1 MTTFTNKK
9 ILDSLKDK
17 ETRELFAEEHISTGL
32 PFQIHGL
39 REKLGLTQAE
49 LARRAGMA
57 QERISVLEDP
67 NYEFLPKIPTLIKL
81 ANVFDVPLIVKFG
94 SWLELFDWE
103 TNLSPERLAPN
114 SFDEEIDNLE
124 RAAFLTAYTVP
135 VRTSAEL
142 GTVSYELDHIA
153 PNYRAVAHHGF
164 IPYHGFTSS
173 DPVDARRLH
182 AEIMPSAENIAE
194 LLAEASAWFPD
205 GIVTE
210 APEVTDEKDVP
221 TSASDFFMPVGSDTS
236 IIDYSALKPAA

>member
-1 MTTFTNKK
+1 MIGVGLVTTLTKDK
-9 ILDSLKDK
+9 ILDGLRDK

-103 TNLSPERLAPN
+103 TNLSPERLAPR
-114 SFDEEIDNLE
+114 SFDEEIDALQ
-124 RAAFLTAYTVP
+124 RAASTTTTTYTVP
-135 VRTSAEL
+135 VETYAALFPSTVFHRIQEAPLIWAALTGTEPFAYRRASHESGAFNVEELVAAAVGENTSL
-142 GTVSYELDHIA
+142 
-153 PNYRAVAHHGF
+153 GF
-164 IPYHGFTSS
+164 I
-173 DPVDARRLH
+173 V
-182 AEIMPSAENIAE
+182 
-194 LLAEASAWFPD
+194 EAS
-205 GIVTE
+205 
-210 APEVTDEKDVP
+210 EVAEEKNAP
-221 TSASDFFMPVGSDTS
+221 TSGVIDSLIPISSDTS
-236 IIDYSALKPAA
+236 IIDYSALRPAA